1 MADIEEVNYPSGGRR
16 ADSPVDIE
24 SRNEREGSRESDH
37 DDRDR
42 RRRGGGYER
51 DLRRENRR
59 YAPYPSQ
66 DERSGRRQS
75 GSSGKEC
82 RVYVWN
88 LPYNVKWQDLK
99 DFMKTVGEVGHVDI
113 IEDGHGKSKGCGI
126 VEFRH
131 KEDAEK
137 AIKELHGT
145 DFRGRS
151 IHIREDR
158 IEETQS
164 ERRRP
169 TSSRGTDSG
178 NYGSNHSPQIG
189 GGGLGNLTNL
199 LGMGNLNV
207 AQGLNYKT
215 DPLSCT
221 VFVSN
226 LDYNVNWQKLKDT
239 FRVAGNVIR
248 ADINLDS
255 DHKSKGFGTVQFET
269 ATEAISAVSMFHGQ
283 NLSGR
288 AMSVRLDRNAPIMQ
302 QLSNAGMNNV
312 NMGRTAASGAMN
324 QVAVLQLL
332 QSLQGLSQLAQ
343 LTSNLNNAGG
353 GLGAALGSLTGG
365 GGIAGLGATPG
376 MADPSATNP
385 LAALSGLGMLGNNL
399 GLGGAGGGGGG
410 SLGVGGGLGSLSQGD
425 SGAPGKQVFVRNL
438 PWRYTWQDLKDKF
451 KGAGRVVRAD
461 IMTESGGR
469 SKGCGT
475 VMFETAEDAA
485 HAISLFNGAL
495 IDGREIDVRMD
506 RLG

>member
-1 MADIEEVNYPSGGRR
+1 MADIDDGGFPGRR
-16 ADSPVDIE
+16 GDSPVDLE
-24 SRNEREGSRESDH
+24 ARNEREGSRESDH

-59 YAPYPSQ
+59 YAPYSQ
-66 DERSGRRQS
+66 DERSSKRPS

-113 IEDGHGKSKGCGI
+113 IEDSHGKSKGCGT
-126 VEFRH
+126 VEFRY
-131 KEDAEK
+131 KEDVEK

-158 IEETQS
+158 IEEPQS

-169 TSSRGTDSG
+169 TPSRGMDSG
-178 NYGSNHSPQIG
+178 NFGNNPGPQMNNSGILG
-189 GGGLGNLTNL
+189 NLSGLLGLGNLNF
-199 LGMGNLNV
+199 

-283 NLSGR
+283 ALSGR

-302 QLSNAGMNNV
+302 QLSNAGMNNA
-312 NMGRTAASGAMN
+312 NLGRGNAAGGAMN
-324 QVAVLQLL
+324 PVAVLQLL

-343 LTSNLNNAGG
+343 LTSNLNNSGG
-353 GLGAALGSLTGG
+353 GLGAALGSLTGAAGMAVG
-365 GGIAGLGATPG
+365 GAPG
-376 MADPSATNP
+376 MSDAAASNP
-385 LAALSGLGMLGNNL
+385 LAALSGLGMLGNSL
-399 GLGGAGGGGGG
+399 GLGAGTGTGGGGGG
-410 SLGVGGGLGSLSQGD
+410 LSGGMGSFLQGD
-425 SGAPGKQVFVRNL
+425 SGTSGKQVFVRNL

-461 IMTESGGR
+461 IMTEAGGR

-475 VMFETAEDAA
+475 VLFESSEDAA
-485 HAISLFNGAL
+485 HAISMYNGTL